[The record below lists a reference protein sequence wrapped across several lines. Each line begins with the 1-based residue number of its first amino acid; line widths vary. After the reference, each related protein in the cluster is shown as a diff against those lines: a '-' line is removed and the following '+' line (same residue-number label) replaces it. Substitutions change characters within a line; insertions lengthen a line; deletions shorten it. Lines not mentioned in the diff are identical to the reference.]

1 MAKLVALVVGFDY
14 SKLFLEYFIGDLWW
28 ISIEASAKALGFN
41 LCLTLYID
49 LENDDLVNIQN
60 VHIPY

>member
-1 MAKLVALVVGFDY
+1 MAKLVALVVDFDY

-28 ISIEASAKALGFN
+28 ISIEASAKTLGFN

>member
-28 ISIEASAKALGFN
+28 ISTEASTKTLGFK

>member
-1 MAKLVALVVGFDY
+1 MAKLVALVVGFDF

-28 ISIEASAKALGFN
+28 ISIEVSAKTLGFN